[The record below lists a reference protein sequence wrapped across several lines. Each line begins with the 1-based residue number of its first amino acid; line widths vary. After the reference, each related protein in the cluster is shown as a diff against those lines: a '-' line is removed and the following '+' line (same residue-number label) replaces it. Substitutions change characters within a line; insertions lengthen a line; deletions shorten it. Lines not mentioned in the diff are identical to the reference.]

1 MWVKDF
7 DEAQFIPSLCLFLYV
22 DILMNEAL
30 SGSLNKAET
39 KLSLLIEH
47 IIIWESFLKSV

>member
-39 KLSLLIEH
+39 KLILLIEH
-47 IIIWESFLKSV
+47 AIIWDF